1 MFCYVNKQRITSH
14 RFHTRW
20 MSKMPI
26 NAVLAA
32 NLRYFMTARGITA
45 QTALAASA
53 GVAQR
58 TVSNYLNP
66 ANRTESATGKA
77 PSAKL
82 SELESIAKALN
93 VEVWELLRPMS
104 EADRLIYQKVEEAFA
119 GVRALASD
127 SSSTSHSVHESGKRY
142 GTGG

>member
-1 MFCYVNKQRITSH
+1 
-14 RFHTRW
+14 
-20 MSKMPI
+20 MPI

-32 NLRYFMTARGITA
+32 NLRHFMTAKGITA
-45 QTALAASA
+45 QTALATSA

-58 TVSNYLNP
+58 TISNYLNP
-66 ANRTESATGKA
+66 ANRTEGATGNA

-104 EADRLIYQKVEEAFA
+104 ESDRLIYQKVEEAFA
-119 GVRALASD
+119 GVKALATGSAPANV
-127 SSSTSHSVHESGKRY
+127 VHEPGKRY
-142 GTGG
+142 GNGV